1 MARIDRPR
9 AARSAR
15 YDLLFFF
22 GIFAPDFRASLSA
35 IATACLRLF
44 TLLRPP
50 DFNVP
55 SLYSSITFLVL
66 ARPFVADED
75 FLDAVFL
82 AIGSSH
88 ARYMPA

>member
-1 MARIDRPR
+1 
-9 AARSAR
+9 
-15 YDLLFFF
+15 
-22 GIFAPDFRASLSA
+22 
-35 IATACLRLF
+35 
-44 TLLRPP
+44 
-50 DFNVP
+50 
-55 SLYSSITFLVL
+55 LVL